1 MAQPPALTPGQL
13 VVLCG
18 GTALTAAAHRLVV
31 ALLERGPVHLLDA
44 GVRLHPYLLTRL
56 IRQHTVEVEARLTR
70 LHLQRAFTAHQV
82 AAALEALPATAVPLV
97 VLDLLAPFYDDTLP
111 LPQAQVLLQR
121 SLTQCERLQQGSPLL
136 ITLTPPPHPTRRPLL
151 DAVCRR
157 ATTIFL
163 DPEPTPLPTQL
174 SFW

>member
-1 MAQPPALTPGQL
+1 MAQFPALTGGQL

-18 GTALTAAAHRLVV
+18 GTALIAATHRLVV

-44 GVRLHPYLLTRL
+44 GVRLQPYLLTRL
-56 IRQHTVEVEARLTR
+56 IRQHTVGVADWLAR

-82 AAALEALPATAVPLV
+82 AAALEALPTTAVPLV
-97 VLDLLAPFYDDTLP
+97 VLDLLASFYDDTLP

-121 SLTQCERLQQGSPLL
+121 SLTQCERLRQGAPLVL
-136 ITLTPPPHPTRRPLL
+136 TLTPPPHPARRPLL

-157 ATTIFL
+157 ATALFL

-174 SFW
+174 PLW

>member
-44 GVRLHPYLLTRL
+44 GVRLQPYLLTRL

-70 LHLQRAFTAHQV
+70 LRLQRAFTAHQV
-82 AAALEALPATAVPLV
+82 AAALEALPTTAVPLV
-97 VLDLLAPFYDDTLP
+97 VLDLLAPFYDDTLF

-121 SLTQCERLQQGSPLL
+121 SLTQCERLQQGAPLL

-157 ATTIFL
+157 ATAIFL